1 LLRASHRG
9 SGGQWALGRG
19 EPTPAKSAE
28 SKRSVV
34 SCEWRR
40 EARSN
45 DRFWRRG
52 VIAVIDHGATR
63 MRGGAAVALL
73 ERRQTRLSRQLSTF
87 LEEMLRLV
95 AEQARELIGADCCV
109 AHGGGGRRAPG
120 PPKRLPTGRTSG
132 DGRRF
137 IRWLDLLAIY
147 RVVRQSGG
155 SARIAGEQFARLP
168 PFAVGRA
175 GAELP
180 ESVYLASP

>member
-1 LLRASHRG
+1 
-9 SGGQWALGRG
+9 
-19 EPTPAKSAE
+19 
-28 SKRSVV
+28 
-34 SCEWRR
+34 
-40 EARSN
+40 
-45 DRFWRRG
+45 
-52 VIAVIDHGATR
+52 
-63 MRGGAAVALL
+63 
-73 ERRQTRLSRQLSTF
+73 
-87 LEEMLRLV
+87 MLRLV

-109 AHGGGGRRAPG
+109 AHGDGGRRAPG

-175 GAELP
+175 GAEPP